1 MAIKAVRE
9 AFKVINEETIRSN
22 VSEGKEEPLVDV
34 SKVVLYS
41 ARHSFASAYLNSE
54 GATVRGAAS
63 LLSRSA
69 STISVYIHSLQ
80 HDKEIADAVSF
91 LDD

>member
-1 MAIKAVRE
+1 MAKLSSAS
-9 AFKVINEETIRSN
+9 IR
-22 VSEGKEEPLVDV
+22 LVM
-34 SKVVLYS
+34 KKNRMNRNGEYPIYLVVCFS
-41 ARHSFASAYLNSE
+41 GRVE
-54 GATVRGAAS
+54 KATVRGAAS

-80 HDKEIADAVSF
+80 HDKDIADAVSF

>member
-1 MAIKAVRE
+1 MAKLSSAS
-9 AFKVINEETIRSN
+9 IR
-22 VSEGKEEPLVDV
+22 LVM
-34 SKVVLYS
+34 KKNRMNRNGEYPIYLVVCFS
-41 ARHSFASAYLNSE
+41 GR
-54 GATVRGAAS
+54 VAAS

-80 HDKEIADAVSF
+80 HDKDIADAVSF